1 MKKNTTYLIAL
12 GIIALFSSCGES
24 IVNLEPKDKFTTDVA
39 LSTLEGLE
47 GSVYGVY
54 ERARLFYESEVS
66 STYNCAQSD
75 IVRQGSNIGDA
86 KIGSQQSLLA
96 LLTFNAVFNGSNSLV
111 QQIWDGCYIGLNR
124 ANLIISGIDN
134 LQIDWT
140 PEKTARKN
148 QVLGEAYFFRAFY
161 HYTLVMRWD
170 NIVLADKVS
179 NDPDAKITLVNKDAV
194 LPLIVSDLTNA
205 IELLKSASDIGFS
218 SRISKGTARHL
229 LSKAYLVQNEWAK
242 AAEMAEAVINDGY
255 YKLEPLDNIFSCQFQ
270 DNKEIIL
277 KWEFLHGDANHQ
289 SRTCQM
295 WLPLY
300 DRVNGVKRS
309 FEQGGRPYARMH
321 PSDYFWT
328 LYEKNDLRLNAFN
341 KTHWVYDVE
350 TESEGSIPAGEF
362 VGDTVKAETMTEYA
376 NIGAIVITP
385 TTKKY
390 FEDGTFG
397 RKIDDASGWKDVIHY
412 RLAESY
418 LIAAE
423 ANWRAGN
430 EAKALNFINS
440 IRRRAGVADFTSLDQ
455 EKLLAEQARELGH
468 EGHRYDML
476 KRLGLLV
483 ERVKLYNPDA
493 GPNIQD
499 FHVRWPIPRNFVD
512 MTKVSQNEGY
522 SE

>member
-1 MKKNTTYLIAL
+1 MKKIKTYIIAL
-12 GIIALFSSCGES
+12 GVIALFSGCGES

-54 ERARLFYESEVS
+54 ERARNFYESEVT
-66 STYNCAQSD
+66 STYNCVQTDLVKA
-75 IVRQGSNIGDA
+75 GSNIGDA
-86 KIGSQQSLLA
+86 KIGSQQSLLSVF
-96 LLTFNAVFNGSNSLV
+96 TFNSVFNGENSLV

-124 ANLIISGIDN
+124 ANLIIEGIDN

-140 PEKTARKN
+140 PDKIARKN

-161 HYTLVMRWD
+161 HYTLVTRWE

-179 NDPDAKITLVNKDAV
+179 NDPDAKITLTPKENVY
-194 LPLIVSDLTNA
+194 PLIISDLETA
-205 IELLKSASDIGFS
+205 IQLLKSASEIGYS
-218 SRISKGTARHL
+218 SRISKGTAHHL
-229 LSKAYLVQNEWAK
+229 LSKALLVQQEWAK
-242 AAEMAEAVINDGY
+242 AAEHAEAVINDGY
-255 YKLEPLDNIFSCQFQ
+255 YKLEPLDDIFSCAHE

-277 KWEFLHGDANHQ
+277 KWEFPKGDASHQ

-321 PSDYFWT
+321 ASDYFWT
-328 LYEKNDLRLNAFN
+328 LYEPNDLRLKAYN
-341 KTHWVYDVE
+341 KTHWYYDVE
-350 TESEGSIPAGEF
+350 TEAEGSIPPGENI
-362 VGDTVKAETMTEYA
+362 GDTVKAETMTEYA
-376 NIGAIVITP
+376 NLGAIVITP

-397 RKIDDASGWKDVIHY
+397 RKVDDASGWKDIIHY

-430 EAKALNFINS
+430 ESKALTFINT
-440 IRRRAGVADFTSLDQ
+440 IRQRAGVADFTSLDQ
-455 EKLLAEQARELGH
+455 EKILAEQARELGH
-468 EGHRYDML
+468 EGHRYEML
-476 KRLGLLV
+476 KRLGVLE
-483 ERVKLYNPDA
+483 ERIKLYNVDA
-493 GPNIQD
+493 SANMQP
-499 FHVRWPIPRNFVD
+499 FHTRWPIPRNFVD
-512 MTKVSQNEGY
+512 MTKVPQNEGY